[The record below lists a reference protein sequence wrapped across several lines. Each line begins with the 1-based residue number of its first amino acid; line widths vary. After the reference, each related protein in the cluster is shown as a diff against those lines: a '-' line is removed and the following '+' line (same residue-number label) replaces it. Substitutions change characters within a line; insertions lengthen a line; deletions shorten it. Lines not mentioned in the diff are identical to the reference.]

1 MTEYVGV
8 EDVLADIGKHQDL
21 GPVRDIGLLESALHR
36 PQASAFGVD
45 AYPTL
50 AQKAAAMMHSIAQN
64 QALVDGNKR
73 LALLAGVTFLALNG
87 ARSTATDDQLFT
99 LIIDMSAGLG
109 EIDQIAQRL
118 HVVTR

>member
-1 MTEYVGV
+1 MTEYLGV
-8 EDVLADIGKHQDL
+8 EDVLADIRKHQDL

-73 LALLAGVTFLALNG
+73 LALLAGMTFLALNG

-99 LIIDMSAGLG
+99 LMIDLSAGLG
-109 EIDQIAQRL
+109 DIDEIAQRL
-118 HVVTR
+118 HVATR